1 MASGHLFLV
10 ASTKAGFISSAKKVV
25 LSAFFR
31 IIFSVITPV
40 PEPSTYGA
48 LLMAAGLGFFGYR
61 RWRAKAA

>member
-1 MASGHLFLV
+1 GS
-10 ASTKAGFISSAKKVV
+10 V
-25 LSAFFR
+25 LSQVRFEGYGEMSFWQEYDANYSR
-31 IIFSVITPV
+31 ITPV